1 MTTQA
6 GPRTA
11 AEAADGQRI
20 VPGPRGVPLLGNMP
34 EFGKDPLAF
43 FERLR
48 ERGDFVSWQFGPSPA
63 LFIAHPDT
71 IGELLTEIERTFDQ
85 PDLGIAFR
93 TLLGNGVVVAKGA
106 DWRRKRSLVQ
116 PSVRPKQVRSYAAT
130 MAECAVALAD
140 RWSDGQRVDVKKEM
154 AALTQLIAVRT
165 IFGVDT
171 AADAE
176 VIGRAMDVAQKEIG
190 AEFSGIGALLPD
202 WVPTPGRARIKK
214 AAAVIDAEVG
224 RVVARHRDGD
234 TERPDL
240 LSRLLAAQDET
251 GAHLSDEEIRDET
264 VTLYI
269 GGHETTSS
277 TLVWAWHLLSRN
289 PRVRAALAEELDRV
303 LGDREPGF
311 EDYAQLT
318 YTQAVVKE
326 TLRLYPTIW
335 LLTGI
340 AKEGAVL
347 GGRPVPPGT
356 RVWSSQ
362 WATHRDARWFGDP
375 EEFRPERWGTAV
387 PGTSGED
394 GAADGESAEGKGA
407 EEIPEYAWFPFG
419 GGPRVCLGTRFAMVE
434 AVLVLAV
441 LARRFHLDLDPGEIR
456 PVPSLTLQPDR
467 DVLATVRAR
476 PGRPVGEDAD
486 PGPDGSGEAT
496 TAGGTGAVGETLAAD
511 DSATADETTAG

>member
-6 GPRTA
+6 GPSAVGAKPT
-11 AEAADGQRI
+11 ADGRKT
-20 VPGPRGVPLLGNMP
+20 VPGPRGVPVLGNLP

-48 ERGDFVSWQFGPSPA
+48 ERGDFVRWRFGRTPA
-63 LFIAHPDT
+63 LFIAHPET
-71 IGELLTEIERTFDQ
+71 VGELLTEVERTFDQ

-93 TLLGNGVVVAKGA
+93 TLLGDGVVVAKGA

-116 PSVRPKQVRSYAAT
+116 PSVRPRQVKSYAAT
-130 MAECAVALAD
+130 MAACAVDLAE
-140 RWSDGQRVDVKKEM
+140 RWTDGQRVDIKREM

-176 VIGRAMDVAQKEIG
+176 AIGRAMDVAQQEIG
-190 AEFSGIGALLPD
+190 AEFSGIGAILPD
-202 WVPTPGRARIKK
+202 WVPTPGRARIKR
-214 AAAVIDAEVG
+214 ATAVIDAEVA

-234 TERPDL
+234 GERPDL

-251 GAHLSDEEIRDET
+251 GAHLSDREIRDET

-277 TLVWAWHLLSRN
+277 TLVWAWYLLSRN
-289 PRVRAALAEELDRV
+289 PRAYEALGAELDRV
-303 LGDREPGF
+303 LDGREPGF
-311 EDYAQLT
+311 DDYASLI
-318 YTQAVVKE
+318 YAQAVVKE

-335 LLTGI
+335 LLTGT

-347 GGRPVPPGT
+347 GGVPVPPGT

-362 WATHRDARWFGDP
+362 WATHRDGRWYRDP
-375 EEFRPERWGTAV
+375 LEFRPERWIT
-387 PGTSGED
+387 
-394 GAADGESAEGKGA
+394 AEGGAGEA
-407 EEIPEYAWFPFG
+407 EEIPEYAWYPFG

-434 AVLVLAV
+434 AVLILAV
-441 LARRFHLDLDPGEIR
+441 LARRFRLDLDPSEIR
-456 PVPSLTLQPDR
+456 PVPGLTLQPDR

-476 PGRPVGEDAD
+476 
-486 PGPDGSGEAT
+486 
-496 TAGGTGAVGETLAAD
+496 
-511 DSATADETTAG
+511 

>member
-1 MTTQA
+1 MTTHA
-6 GPRTA
+6 GPQAA

-20 VPGPRGVPLLGNMP
+20 MPGPRGMPLLGNMP

-48 ERGDFVSWQFGPSPA
+48 DRGDFVSWRFGPGPA
-63 LFIAHPDT
+63 LFIAHPDA
-71 IGELLTEIERTFDQ
+71 IGELLTEVERTFDQ

-93 TLLGNGVVVAKGA
+93 TLLGNGVVVSKGA
-106 DWRRKRSLVQ
+106 DWRRRRSLVQ

-176 VIGRAMDVAQKEIG
+176 VIGRAMDVAQREIG
-190 AEFSGIGALLPD
+190 AEFSGLGAILPD
-202 WVPTPGRARIKK
+202 WVPTPGRTRIKK
-214 AAAVIDAEVG
+214 ATAVIDAEVG
-224 RVVARHRDGD
+224 RVVARHRDGEAD
-234 TERPDL
+234 RPDL
-240 LSRLLAAQDET
+240 LSRLLTARDET
-251 GAHLSDEEIRDET
+251 GARLSDREIRDET

-289 PRVRAALAEELDRV
+289 PRVREALAEELDRV

-311 EDYAQLT
+311 EDYARLT

-340 AKEGAVL
+340 AKEGATL
-347 GGRPVPPGT
+347 GGMSIPPGT

-362 WATHRDARWFGDP
+362 WATHRDRRWFVDP
-375 EEFRPERWGTAV
+375 EEFRPERWGPA
-387 PGTSGED
+387 PGGAEGGPD
-394 GAADGESAEGKGA
+394 GAEGEAAGSGAA

-434 AVLVLAV
+434 SVLVLAV

-467 DVLATVRAR
+467 DVLGTVRAR
-476 PGRPVGEDAD
+476 PGRPV
-486 PGPDGSGEAT
+486 PGGDVAVAKASGEVPG
-496 TAGGTGAVGETLAAD
+496 AGRETG
-511 DSATADETTAG
+511 

>member
-1 MTTQA
+1 MESHTGQHRGEGNHVTTQA
-6 GPRTA
+6 GPA
-11 AEAADGQRI
+11 AADRAATDGAAADGATDGQKI
-20 VPGPRGVPLLGNMP
+20 VPGPRGVPMLGNLP

-48 ERGDFVSWQFGPSPA
+48 ARGDFVSWRFGRGRA
-63 LFIAHPDT
+63 LFIAHPAT
-71 IGELLTEIERTFDQ
+71 IGELLTEVERTFDQ

-140 RWSDGQRVDVKKEM
+140 RWRDGQRVDVKKEM

-176 VIGRAMDVAQKEIG
+176 AIGRAMDVAQKEIG
-190 AEFSGIGALLPD
+190 AEFSGLGALLPD
-202 WVPTPGRARIKK
+202 WVPTPGRARVKR
-214 AAAVIDAEVG
+214 ATAVIDAEVS

-234 TERPDL
+234 AERPDL

-251 GAHLSDEEIRDET
+251 GAHLSDREIRDET

-277 TLVWAWHLLSRN
+277 TLVWAWHLLSHN
-289 PRVRAALAEELDRV
+289 PRVRAALTEELDRV

-311 EDYAQLT
+311 DDYARLT
-318 YTQAVVKE
+318 YTQAAVKE

-335 LLTGI
+335 LLTGM
-340 AKEGAVL
+340 AKEGAML
-347 GGRPVPPGT
+347 GGRPIAPGT

-362 WATHRDARWFGDP
+362 WATHRDARWFTDP
-375 EEFRPERWGTAV
+375 EEFKPERWGT
-387 PGTSGED
+387 T
-394 GAADGESAEGKGA
+394 DGEPA

-441 LARRFHLDLDPGEIR
+441 LARRFRLDLDPGEIR

-467 DVLATVRAR
+467 EVLATVRVRGDRAVR
-476 PGRPVGEDAD
+476 EGR
-486 PGPDGSGEAT
+486 
-496 TAGGTGAVGETLAAD
+496 
-511 DSATADETTAG
+511 